1 MLKVKDFKAKGYT
14 CKEMLHEIFVLTKDI
29 ADEEGY
35 CYTIRVTLEEDYCV
49 EPEVTFNSSIPS
61 TVFLKVDDITTV
73 DEIEE
78 FFRNMWCSLGKV
90 R

>member
-1 MLKVKDFKAKGYT
+1 MLKVKDFRDKGYVA
-14 CKEMLHEIFVLTKDI
+14 KEMLPYIAVLKKDI

-35 CYTIRVTLEEDYCV
+35 CYTIKVTLEEDYCV
-49 EPEVTFNSSIPS
+49 EPEVIFNSSIPS

-73 DEIEE
+73 DEIED
-78 FFRNMWCSLGKV
+78 FFRNIWYSLGKV